1 MSNVHGIAYTSIAFP
16 MTAADLT
23 ALLEGARRFNAT
35 VGVTGVLF
43 HHAGRFF
50 QYFEGEAGAV
60 DRVRTRIVA
69 SPRHHSLQVL
79 LDGPQPE
86 RLFPSWYMGFCEPP
100 QDAFQTIANAEWA
113 AAMPV
118 TRTSLRRSEALSLV
132 LSYWSRWVADRPEQ
146 AGRDADTAHRAGTRA
161 TD

>member
-1 MSNVHGIAYTSIAFP
+1 MSDVHGIAYTSTAFP
-16 MTAADLT
+16 MPPADLV
-23 ALLEGARRFNAT
+23 ALLEGARRFNAA

-50 QYFEGEAGAV
+50 QYFEGEEGAV
-60 DRVRTRIVA
+60 HRVHARIVA
-69 SPRHHSLQVL
+69 SPRHHSLQVV

-113 AAMPV
+113 AAMPL

-132 LSYWSRWVADRPEQ
+132 LSYWSRWVAEQPEK
-146 AGRDADTAHRAGTRA
+146 APRDAVVVR
-161 TD
+161 

>member
-1 MSNVHGIAYTSIAFP
+1 MHDVHGIAYTSVAFP
-16 MTAADLT
+16 VAAAELS
-23 ALLEGARRFNAT
+23 ALLEGARKFNAA

-50 QYFEGEAGAV
+50 QYFEGEEGAV
-60 DRVRTRIVA
+60 RRVNDRIVA

-86 RLFPSWYMGFCEPP
+86 RLFSSWYMGFCEAPE
-100 QDAFQTIANAEWA
+100 DAFQAIANAEWA
-113 AAMPV
+113 AAMPL

-132 LSYWSRWVADRPEQ
+132 LSYWSRWVAEQPEK
-146 AGRDADTAHRAGTRA
+146 APRDAVTVR
-161 TD
+161 

>member
-1 MSNVHGIAYTSIAFP
+1 MPDVHGIAYTSVAFP
-16 MTAADLT
+16 VAAAELST
-23 ALLEGARRFNAT
+23 LLEGARKFNAV

-50 QYFEGEAGAV
+50 QYFEGEEGAV
-60 DRVRTRIVA
+60 HRVHDRIVA

-86 RLFPSWYMGFCEPP
+86 RLFSSWYMGFCEAPE
-100 QDAFQTIANAEWA
+100 DAFQAIANAEWA
-113 AAMPV
+113 AAMPL

-132 LSYWSRWVADRPEQ
+132 LSYWSRWVAEQPEK
-146 AGRDADTAHRAGTRA
+146 APRDAVTAAR
-161 TD
+161 